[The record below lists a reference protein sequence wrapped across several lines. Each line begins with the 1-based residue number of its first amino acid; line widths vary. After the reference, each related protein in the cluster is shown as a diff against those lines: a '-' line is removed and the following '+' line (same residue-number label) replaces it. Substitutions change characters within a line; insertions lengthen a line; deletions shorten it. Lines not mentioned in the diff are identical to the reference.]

1 MTISVVTINWNN
13 NAGLQRTLASIAS
26 QTYND
31 FEYIVVDGAST
42 DGSVE
47 TIMQYDGDARLTW
60 ISERDN
66 GIYNAMNKGI
76 RMAKGEYVVMINS
89 GDWLMAS
96 DVLER
101 MAEEVERNDHPAILY
116 GTTTNVWPDGR
127 KMRNPPQE
135 QRYTR

>member
-13 NAGLQRTLASIAS
+13 HAGLQRTLASIAS

-66 GIYNAMNKGI
+66 GIYNAMNKQ
-76 RMAKGEYVVMINS
+76 RPS
-89 GDWLMAS
+89 C
-96 DVLER
+96 
-101 MAEEVERNDHPAILY
+101 HPLRHHYKRVA
-116 GTTTNVWPDGR
+116 R
-127 KMRNPPQE
+127 R
-135 QRYTR
+135 